1 MVRQLGSPM
10 RFSATK
16 VARRKAGPLLG
27 EDTRAVL
34 REIGFSDGELT
45 DLLQAGVVAEPQRA
59 SA

>member
-1 MVRQLGSPM
+1 
-10 RFSATK
+10 

-34 REIGFSDGELT
+34 HELGCTEGEID
-45 DLLQAGVVAEPQRA
+45 DLLQSGVAAEPERA

>member
-10 RFSATK
+10 RFSTTK

-34 REIGFSDGELT
+34 REIGFHDDELT
-45 DLLQAGVVAEPQRA
+45 DLLQSGVVAEPQRA